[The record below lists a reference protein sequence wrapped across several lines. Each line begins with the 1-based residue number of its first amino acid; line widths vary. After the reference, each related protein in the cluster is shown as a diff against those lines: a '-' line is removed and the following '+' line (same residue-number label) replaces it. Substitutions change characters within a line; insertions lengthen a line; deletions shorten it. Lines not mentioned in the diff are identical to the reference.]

1 MKTGSLITAASIGF
15 LVLVGGG
22 IELEAAEIKVLSA
35 TGLQTVMGDLRPKFE
50 RATGHTLA
58 ITFDTGGGVVKRIQ
72 GGETFDVIVSS
83 RPGMDGFVKDG
94 KVIANTV
101 TVIARSGIGVAVRKG
116 SPRPDISSPEV
127 FKHTLLAAKSIAYS
141 NPAGGGTSGTHF
153 AKVLDRLGIANE
165 MKSKTVHPIPPVVVG
180 DLVAKG
186 EAELGV
192 HQFQELMP
200 VAGIEIVGPLPGDLQ
215 DTIVYAAAMMGAS
228 EQPEAS
234 KALVNFLGMA
244 EAALV
249 MKAKGLEP
257 VTP

>member
-1 MKTGSLITAASIGF
+1 VI
-15 LVLVGGG
+15 G

-35 TGLQTVMGDLRPKFE
+35 TGFQTVIKDLGPKFE
-50 RATGHTLA
+50 RSTGHTLA

-72 GGETFDVIVSS
+72 GGETFDVILSS

-94 KVIANTV
+94 NVNVNTLN
-101 TVIARSGIGVAVRKG
+101 VIARSGIGVAVRKG
-116 SPRPDISSPEV
+116 APKPDISSTEA
-127 FKHTLLAAKSIAYS
+127 FKRTLLAAKSIAYS
-141 NPAGGGTSGTHF
+141 NPAGGGTSGVHF
-153 AKVLDRLGIANE
+153 AKMLDRLGIANE
-165 MKSKTVHPIPPVVVG
+165 MKSKTVFPIPPTVVG
-180 DLVAKG
+180 DVVSKG

-192 HQFQELMP
+192 HQFQELIP
-200 VAGIEIVGPLPGDLQ
+200 VTGIEIIGPLPGDLQ
-215 DTIVYAAAMMGAS
+215 DTIVYAVAIMGAS

-234 KALVNFLGMA
+234 EMLVNFLGTP